1 MAKLIPNG
9 DALAASNRREPVVNL
24 DSAVEPHPGQA
35 AVYRL
40 YLKLQSIAV
49 ERFAGSLAG
58 KLVLNIGFDLRG
70 SELALAT
77 TIAGS
82 VFLGVDPDPQS
93 LKAAVRNG
101 SCDFMV
107 NTLDESLRVLKNE
120 LRKRT
125 PLSAGLLGNASEI
138 LPAMVERGVQPELI
152 AGSSS
157 LETLRPAFHTFA
169 ERGAEILAEMSYGP
183 AADEVTWT
191 AANPQ
196 DLRRMDK
203 IALDLI
209 PPEDQVRRRW
219 LERAPGSFYRQI
231 PLQRVVGLRLEERGN
246 FLDAL
251 KTAAASLPF
260 HSSAEV
266 RWLEADGVERAVS
279 L

>member
-1 MAKLIPNG
+1 MAKLTRNG
-9 DALAASNRREPVVNL
+9 DAVEPRLLVNPEAAP
-24 DSAVEPHPGQA
+24 EPHPGQA

-49 ERFAGSLAG
+49 GRFAGSLAG

-77 TIAGS
+77 TIAGGA
-82 VFLGVDPDPQS
+82 FLGVEPDPQS

-152 AGSSS
+152 ADSSS
-157 LETLRPAFHTFA
+157 LESLRLAFQMFV
-169 ERGAEILAEMSYGP
+169 ERGAEILPETSYGP

-196 DLRRMDK
+196 DLQRMDK

-209 PPEDQVRRRW
+209 PQEDQLRRRW

-231 PLQRVVGLRLEERGN
+231 PLQRVIGIRAEEREHL
-246 FLDAL
+246 LDAL
-251 KTAAASLPF
+251 RESGASAPF
-260 HSSAEV
+260 HSPAEI
-266 RWLEADGVERAVS
+266 RWRDADGVERTIS